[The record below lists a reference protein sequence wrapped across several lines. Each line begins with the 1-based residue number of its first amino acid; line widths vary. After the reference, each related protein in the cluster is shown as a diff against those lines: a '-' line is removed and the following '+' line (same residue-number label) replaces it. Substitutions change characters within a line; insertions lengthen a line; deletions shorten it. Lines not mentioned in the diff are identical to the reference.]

1 MLWETNPTNLEFEE
15 FSLPLFVSDGVRFI
29 LLFYTNKTF
38 SRLSILNVIGLKISH
53 AISIIRTLWSSVEI
67 EVYVPTLGNN
77 KVTHLP
83 LNSHSYRNLP
93 FFLWK
98 PNETMKLEC
107 FFCYLDPAMLSDPKN
122 ATVNVTVGKKVAL
135 LCRGEGYP
143 TPMINLTEIY
153 INGSQRNRLSGES
166 NLTIVA
172 EISFWFQC
180 TVENYLAKQTKW
192 FHLGEWIWNK
202 VYLSLL

>member
-1 MLWETNPTNLEFEE
+1 
-15 FSLPLFVSDGVRFI
+15 
-29 LLFYTNKTF
+29 
-38 SRLSILNVIGLKISH
+38 
-53 AISIIRTLWSSVEI
+53 
-67 EVYVPTLGNN
+67 
-77 KVTHLP
+77 
-83 LNSHSYRNLP
+83 
-93 FFLWK
+93 
-98 PNETMKLEC
+98 MKLEC

-192 FHLGEWIWNK
+192 FHLGE
-202 VYLSLL
+202 